1 MRAPEPAAVRSGDA
15 SSGRAARRRAML
27 RPSIIHNPD
36 ETRARLM
43 ELRALGV
50 QLALDDFGSDYSSL
64 SYLQKLPFD
73 KLKIDRGFV
82 AALDRS
88 ANGGVIIHTIVALG
102 RALGMGVVIEGVET
116 GKQRVLAAPRGLQR
130 DAGLLV
136 CAPQST
142 RRH

>member
-27 RPSIIHNPD
+27 RLSIIHNPD

-50 QLALDDFGSDYSSL
+50 QLALDDFGSGYSSL

-88 ANGGVIIHTIVALG
+88 ANGGVIIQAIVALG
-102 RALGMGVVIEGVET
+102 HALGMGVVIEGVET
-116 GKQRVLAAPRGLQR
+116 EEVLAAPRGLQR

>member
-15 SSGRAARRRAML
+15 SSGRAARRSAML
-27 RPSIIHNPD
+27 RLSIIHNPD

-50 QLALDDFGSDYSSL
+50 QLALDDFGSGYSN
-64 SYLQKLPFD
+64 LQKLPFD

-88 ANGGVIIHTIVALG
+88 ANGGVIIQAIVALG

-116 GKQRVLAAPRGLQR
+116 EEQRVLAAPRGLQR

-136 CAPQST
+136 CA
-142 RRH
+142 

>member
-1 MRAPEPAAVRSGDA
+1 
-15 SSGRAARRRAML
+15 ML
-27 RPSIIHNPD
+27 RLSIIHNPD

-43 ELRALGV
+43 ELRALDM
-50 QLALDDFGSDYSSL
+50 QLALDDFGSGYSSL

-88 ANGGVIIHTIVALG
+88 ANGGVIIQAIVARG

-116 GKQRVLAAPRGLQR
+116 EEVLAAPRGLQR